1 MNISISNLAS
11 SVTAH
16 DLRQLFTPYGAVGMI
31 HISID
36 RYTGRSQ
43 GRGSVAMTDRQAAQA
58 AIAGLHGT
66 AHAGRV
72 LTVHAAQPGAP
83 PSVSSRS
90 WW

>member
-1 MNISISNLAS
+1 MSEPVYII
-11 SVTAH
+11 
-16 DLRQLFTPYGAVGMI
+16 GAGRTDFKRNFKKEGKTI
-31 HISID
+31 RHII
-36 RYTGRSQ
+36 
-43 GRGSVAMTDRQAAQA
+43 VEAAQA

-72 LTVHAAQPGAP
+72 LTVQAAQPGAP